1 MDKTKILRLKAL
13 HEKAMDDGRYF
24 TTIVNDERLVGSKAT
39 HQTTTLLFNE
49 AVTYSRRYVTSVGM
63 YHLELCGLTTLER
76 RLASGLLT
84 YHSKETLKYYK
95 AMQESVEFIKVRLN
109 ELSAVRTAKE
119 VIELEPPKIV
129 ITYDL

>member
-1 MDKTKILRLKAL
+1 MDKTKIIQLKVL
-13 HEKAMDDGRYF
+13 HEKAMVDGRYF
-24 TTIVNDERLVGSKAT
+24 TAIVNDERLVGSKAT
-39 HQTTTLLFNE
+39 HQTVISVFSE
-49 AVTYSRRYVTSVGM
+49 AVAYSRRFATSVGM
-63 YHLELCGLTTLER
+63 YHLELCGLTALER

-84 YHSKETLKYYK
+84 YHSKETLKHYK
-95 AMQESVEFIKVRLN
+95 AMQASAEFIKARLN